1 MTVSEGVSVAEQF
14 RNDPPEP
21 SRPSSTLS
29 RISSRLTISS
39 VASFLHR
46 SEYSGPLSHLC
57 QLISKHSALYYATII
72 STECYSQPIRLG
84 IVHRFLLMELAR
96 PRKKT
101 IWIRLDRRPSD
112 TLGTLG
118 LVGAVGSTPANDAV
132 RSRSRESTEMST
144 KV

>member
-72 STECYSQPIRLG
+72 STDATLSPF
-84 IVHRFLLMELAR
+84 V
-96 PRKKT
+96 
-101 IWIRLDRRPSD
+101 LDRRPSD